1 MQHSSDRL
9 TAKQSPLLFQTGTQA
24 RQTSNNFLP
33 SSHNTLA
40 AQLGVS
46 LDYGVLDKIVTDFI
60 DHNPTGTI
68 INLGAGLDNRF
79 FRLDNGQIQWFD
91 IDVPETIELRRTFFE
106 ANDRYQLIPTNIFG
120 RNLLKYLPP
129 TSNSLIIIEG
139 LAMYYPESKIKTLVQ
154 NICRHYSS
162 CEIILEVIHP
172 AVMDSVAYA
181 TPNLPFKWAV
191 SHLQQIEKWHK
202 KLFLAQEYHHLSS
215 DSTSH
220 NKYFR
225 NITQPHEM
233 IKLGHFKI
241 G

>member
-1 MQHSSDRL
+1 MRHSSDRL
-9 TAKQSPLLFQTGTQA
+9 TAKQSPLLFQQGIQTRQA
-24 RQTSNNFLP
+24 SNNFLP
-33 SSHNTLA
+33 SSHHTLA

-46 LDYGVLDKIVTDFI
+46 LDYGVLDKVVNDFI
-60 DHNPTGTI
+60 SQNPTGTI

-91 IDVPETIELRRTFFE
+91 IDVPETIELRHTFFE
-106 ANDRYQLIPTNIFG
+106 TNDRYQLIPSNIFG

-139 LAMYYPESKIKTLVQ
+139 LAMYYPENKIKTLVQ

-172 AVMDSVAYA
+172 AVMDSIAYA
-181 TPNLPFKWAV
+181 TPNLPLKWAV
-191 SHLQQIEKWHK
+191 GNLQQIEKWHK

-215 DSTSH
+215 DSTSQ

-233 IKLGHFKI
+233 IKLGHFKV